1 MLYAALSLSLSSL
14 SLLSLSSSL
23 LSRSPSFRTAEIL
36 KYNESVK
43 IEVTGGSG
51 GQTPT
56 RVQVVGVDQGRR
68 GDAGD
73 MHSLRPI
80 DPISECMLREYVFC
94 E

>member
-1 MLYAALSLSLSSL
+1 M
-14 SLLSLSSSL
+14 
-23 LSRSPSFRTAEIL
+23 
-36 KYNESVK
+36 
-43 IEVTGGSG
+43 TGGSG

-80 DPISECMLREYVFC
+80 DAISECMLREYVCLFVGC
-94 E
+94 CFLLWGVLWWECTHSFFLKF